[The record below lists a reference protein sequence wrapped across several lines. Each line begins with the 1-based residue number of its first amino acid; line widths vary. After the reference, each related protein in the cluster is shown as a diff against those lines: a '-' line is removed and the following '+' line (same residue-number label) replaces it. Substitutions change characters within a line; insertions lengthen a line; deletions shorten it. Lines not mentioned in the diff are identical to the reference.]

1 MIKKIEELLL
11 KYGIRSLSMDDIAR
25 ELGISKKTLYQH
37 FKDKKDIV
45 MQVVMHGIE
54 EQSVSIKEI
63 IAENKFNAIDVLF
76 FVSKQIAENHKS
88 MNQNIHFDL
97 QKYYPDAWQIL
108 SEHNKKHVYGKIC
121 QNMEQGISEGLYLD
135 DYKIS
140 VIAKLY
146 VQQVNNVSLLE
157 DMNEDLSFDEILR
170 NIFVYHIRGIASPK
184 GVEYLKYKL
193 NLLDNKSNEPVK

>member
-37 FKDKKDIV
+37 FKDKKDLV
-45 MQVVMHGIE
+45 MQVVMHGVE
-54 EQSVSIKEI
+54 AQSCKFKEI
-63 IAENKFNAIDVLF
+63 VTQNKLNAIDVLF
-76 FVSKQIAENHKS
+76 FVSKHIAENHKS

-97 QKYYPDAWQIL
+97 QKYYPESWQIL
-108 SEHNKKHVYGKIC
+108 LEHNKKHIYGKIC
-121 QNMEQGISEGLYLD
+121 QNMEQGIQEGLYLD
-135 DYKIS
+135 DFRIN

-146 VQQVNNVSLLE
+146 VQQVNNVSLIE

-170 NIFVYHIRGIASPK
+170 NIFVYHIRGIASEK
-184 GVEYLKYKL
+184 GREYLKYKL
-193 NLLDNKSNEPVK
+193 EVLNNKLSNP

>member
-37 FKDKKDIV
+37 FKDKKDLV
-45 MQVVMHGIE
+45 MQVVMHGVE
-54 EQSVSIKEI
+54 AQSCKFKEI
-63 IAENKFNAIDVLF
+63 VTQNKLNAIDVLF
-76 FVSKQIAENHKS
+76 FVSKHIAENHKS

-97 QKYYPDAWQIL
+97 QKYYPESWQIL
-108 SEHNKKHVYGKIC
+108 LEHNKKHIYGKIC
-121 QNMEQGISEGLYLD
+121 QNMEQGIQEGLYLD
-135 DYKIS
+135 DFRIN

-146 VQQVNNVSLLE
+146 VQQVNNVSLIE